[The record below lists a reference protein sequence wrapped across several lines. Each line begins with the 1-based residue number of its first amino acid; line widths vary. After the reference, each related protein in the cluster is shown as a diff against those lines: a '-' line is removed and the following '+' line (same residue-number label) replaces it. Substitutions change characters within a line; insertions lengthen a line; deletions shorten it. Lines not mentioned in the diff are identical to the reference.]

1 VTAKRTSKTQKKKA
15 PPRKEP
21 EARKIPASMWILN
34 LALAA
39 LFLGFLY
46 HLRNVPQTT
55 IAATDK
61 PAPAAASVAKAP
73 ALPAAEKKID
83 KAPFHYDYEKL
94 LPEAKVIPP
103 NVKEY
108 EPKEDTA
115 TYEYRL
121 QTGSFRR
128 REDAEK
134 QKAAIAF
141 QGMRAEIKELKKSEA
156 DIWYRVEV
164 GPITSRSRMNK
175 AVDRLVRI
183 NIQPLVLKQK
193 LADH

>member
-1 VTAKRTSKTQKKKA
+1 MKNQSRKQKPTAKR
-15 PPRKEP
+15 
-21 EARKIPASMWILN
+21 ARPAQGGVTEHRIPTSMWLLN

-46 HLRNVPQTT
+46 YLKEVPQTT
-55 IAATDK
+55 L
-61 PAPAAASVAKAP
+61 APVPSPVREVPVESRSTAQPVAGQEETRFK
-73 ALPAAEKKID
+73 
-83 KAPFHYDYEKL
+83 YDYEKL
-94 LPEAKVIPP
+94 LPQAKVIPP

-108 EPKEDTA
+108 EPKEDVTK
-115 TYEYRL
+115 YEYRL

-141 QGMRAEIKELKKSEA
+141 QGLRAEIREIRNSDS
-156 DIWYRVEV
+156 DIWYRVEI

-175 AVDRLVRI
+175 AVDKLVRI
-183 NIQPLVLKQK
+183 SIQPIVRKQK
-193 LADH
+193 IGH